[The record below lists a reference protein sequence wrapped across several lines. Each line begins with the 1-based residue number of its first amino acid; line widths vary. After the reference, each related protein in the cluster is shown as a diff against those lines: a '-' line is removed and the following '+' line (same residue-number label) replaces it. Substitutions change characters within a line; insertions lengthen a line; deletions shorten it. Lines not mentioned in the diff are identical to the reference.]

1 MAEFGV
7 FLHAEAVGAYGLLP
21 RSIQKKTTDLM
32 GRLSSVARNSR
43 SDKGVNLEQVKGSKG
58 GCLYTARI
66 DGSYRAVVAFDSIG
80 QNYVIVNMGKHEA
93 MYDWA
98 ENRSYEVNPITAV
111 PQLYKVEEPVEAAD
125 TDGWLFSLYSDEQ
138 LLQLGLPSAQLEQVR
153 AMNLIEDLEDSSD
166 VIPEDVWEALMFL
179 AGGSEYDEVL
189 ALYREMARPSR
200 VASFDGV
207 MESPQAKRSV
217 IGFSNED
224 DLTRALALS
233 LEKWRLFLHPS
244 QQELVEEDFDGPVK
258 VIGGAGTGKTVVAM
272 HRAKRL
278 AAELIEKNGADAAA
292 SEILFT
298 MFSTS
303 LAYDVQSML
312 GSACT
317 ADEMQCIEVVNIN
330 AWLSN
335 FINHNEIDFRVEY
348 DDRKI
353 DKIWERAIRD
363 SGAGNRFFPA
373 FCREEYSQVIM
384 AHGIESLVEY
394 QRTSREDRAVALS
407 KTARSTMWKV
417 VESYRAL
424 LKKRHVRD
432 ADTAYAEIESKYNW
446 WSGEPYYQH
455 VIIDE
460 AQDIS
465 APAYRLLRALA
476 GTVHTNDMFIT
487 GDSRQRIFGQSAA
500 LSECGIDVQNRR
512 RTLKINYRTSEENRL
527 AALRVVEGIT
537 FDDLDNGIDVDDEAL
552 SLQHGNPP
560 IVEGFDTIDE
570 EDLAIAATIEAFRDL
585 GKEDRDICVVTR
597 QVRHAGG
604 YMSGLEK
611 LGIPVYDLQR
621 ARVDDRSVGGV
632 RVCSMHR
639 AKGLEFDCVIIANAS
654 DGALP
659 PASVINAC
667 ESEEER
673 NNVLKSDRC
682 LLYVAITRA
691 RDAVYITYRHEPSD
705 LLGDV
710 VVYDGEQIS
719 LFE

>member
-7 FLHAEAVGAYGLLP
+7 FLHSEAVEAYGLLP
-21 RSIQKKTTDLM
+21 RSTQKKAADLM
-32 GRLSSVARNSR
+32 GRLSNVARSSR
-43 SDKGVNLEQVKGSKG
+43 SDKGVNLEQVRGSKG
-58 GCLYTARI
+58 GCLYSARI
-66 DGSYRAVVAFDSIG
+66 DGSYRAVVAFDSVG
-80 QNYVIVNMGKHEA
+80 QNYVIVNVGKHEE

-125 TDGWLFSLYSDEQ
+125 TGGWLFSLYSDEQ

-153 AMNLIEDLEDSSD
+153 AMDYIEDLEDSSD

-179 AGGSEYDEVL
+179 AGGSEYNEVL
-189 ALYREMARPSR
+189 SLYREMARPSR
-200 VASFDGV
+200 ASSFDGA

-217 IGFSNED
+217 VGFSSED

-244 QQELVEEDFDGPVK
+244 QQELVEEDFDGPAK

-278 AAELIEKNGADAAA
+278 ATELIEKVGADAAE

-312 GSACT
+312 ENACT
-317 ADEMQCIEVVNIN
+317 ADEMRCIDVVNIN

-348 DDRKI
+348 DDRKL

-363 SGAGNRFFPA
+363 TGAGNRFSSA
-373 FCREEYSQVIM
+373 FC
-384 AHGIESLVEY
+384 
-394 QRTSREDRAVALS
+394 SREDRAVALS
-407 KTARSTMWKV
+407 KTARASMWKV

-512 RTLKINYRTSEENRL
+512 KTLKINYRTSEENRL

-560 IVEGFDTIDE
+560 IVEGFDTTDE
-570 EDLAIAATIEAFRDL
+570 EDLAIAATI
-585 GKEDRDICVVTR
+585 
-597 QVRHAGG
+597 VR
-604 YMSGLEK
+604 GLEK
-611 LGIPVYDLQR
+611 LGIPVYDLQH

-654 DGALP
+654 DGTLP
-659 PASVINAC
+659 PAGIINAC
-667 ESEEER
+667 TTDEER

-710 VVYDGEQIS
+710 IVYDGEQIS